1 MYLHEHLEKLRYF
14 YEVARLGSMKRAS
27 EAVFVTQP
35 SLSKTIKILED
46 VVGQELFIRLP
57 RGVRL
62 TPVGEVLFQ
71 YCKDLFSSLK
81 DLEMKLES
89 SDDPMAGS
97 LRVGTYDSI
106 GIYFWPK
113 FLREFLPKFPHLS
126 LEISTGRSREMQ
138 ELLDKGDLDLI
149 LIINPKKTSQSIV
162 EPLKKDVFKFY
173 KSTKKKNIFE
183 DFDSAPFILMPDSFA
198 PEQSLKEKLGKFNI
212 EERKVYKTSS
222 LESVKELT
230 LNGLG
235 LGFLPEFVC
244 REHVDKGLLEPVDL
258 GKGSGKGLF
267 PHTIGLAFQKS
278 HKGGQLI
285 ENVISE
291 IKGHLDF

>member
-14 YEVARLGSMKRAS
+14 FEVARLGSMKKAS

-35 SLSKTIKILED
+35 SLSKTIKILEE

-62 TPVGEVLFQ
+62 TPVGEVLFN
-71 YCKDLFSSLK
+71 YCKDLFSNLK
-81 DLEMKLES
+81 DLEMKLQS

-113 FLREFLPKFPHLS
+113 FLKDFLPQYPHLS
-126 LEISTGRSREMQ
+126 LEITTGRSMQMQ
-138 ELLDKGDLDLI
+138 ESLDKGDLDLI
-149 LIINPKKTSQSIV
+149 LIINPKKTSQSVV

-173 KSTKKKNIFE
+173 RSTRKKVVFE
-183 DFDSAPFILMPDSFA
+183 NNDSAPFILMPDSFA
-198 PEQSLKEKLGKFNI
+198 PDQNLKEKLGKFNI

-244 REHVDKGLLEPVDL
+244 SDYVEKGLVEPVDL
-258 GKGSGKGLF
+258 GKGSFAGLF
-267 PHTIGLAFQKS
+267 PHTIGLAYQKS
-278 HKGGQLI
+278 KVGSPLI
-285 ENVISE
+285 ETVISE
-291 IKGHLDF
+291 IKEHLK

>member
-35 SLSKTIKILED
+35 SLSKTIKILEE
-46 VVGQELFIRLP
+46 VVGQDLFIRLP

-62 TPVGEVLFQ
+62 TPVGEVLFN
-71 YCKDLFSSLK
+71 YCKDLFSNLK

-89 SDDPMAGS
+89 SDDPMAGA

-113 FLREFLPKFPHLS
+113 FLREFLPKYPALS
-126 LEISTGRSREMQ
+126 LEISTGRSSQMQ
-138 ELLDKGDLDLI
+138 DLLDKGDLDLI
-149 LIINPKKTSQSIV
+149 LIINPKKTSQAIV
-162 EPLKKDVFKFY
+162 EPLRKDVFKFY
-173 KSTKKKNIFE
+173 RSTRKKVVY
-183 DFDSAPFILMPDSFA
+183 DDLDTAPFILMPDSFA
-198 PEQSLKEKLGKFNI
+198 PDQNLKEKLGKFNLD
-212 EERKVYKTSS
+212 ERKVYKTSS

-244 REHVDKGLLEPVDL
+244 REHVEKGALESVDL
-258 GKGSGKGLF
+258 GKGSLSGLF
-267 PHTIGLAFQKS
+267 PHTIGLAYQKS
-278 HKGGQLI
+278 RKGTPLI
-285 ENVISE
+285 DTVISE
-291 IKGHLDF
+291 IQNHLQ

>member
-27 EAVFVTQP
+27 EAVYVTQP
-35 SLSKTIKILED
+35 SLSKTIKILEE

-62 TPVGEVLFQ
+62 TPVGEVLFN
-71 YCKDLFSSLK
+71 YCKELFSNLK
-81 DLEMKLES
+81 DLEMRLES

-113 FLREFLPKFPHLS
+113 FLKEFLPKYSALS

-138 ELLDKGDLDLI
+138 DLLDKGDLDLI
-149 LIINPKKTSQSIV
+149 LIINPKKTSQAVV
-162 EPLKKDVFKFY
+162 EPLKKDVFKFF
-173 KSTKKKNIFE
+173 KSTKKKLV
-183 DFDSAPFILMPDSFA
+183 FDNLETAPLILMPDSFA
-198 PEQSLKEKLGKFNI
+198 PDQNLKEKIGQFNLD
-212 EERKVYKTSS
+212 ERKLYKTSS

-230 LNGLG
+230 LNGIG

-244 REHVDKGLLEPVDL
+244 RDHVEKGQLEAVDM
-258 GKGSGKGLF
+258 GHGSSKGLF
-267 PHTIGLAFQKS
+267 PHTIGLAYQKS
-278 HKGGQLI
+278 RKGTQLI
-285 ENVISE
+285 ETVISE
-291 IKGHLDF
+291 IQSHLS

>member
-14 YEVARLGSMKRAS
+14 YEVARLGSMKKAS

-35 SLSKTIKILED
+35 SLSKTIKILEE
-46 VVGQELFIRLP
+46 VVGQELFVRLP

-62 TPVGEVLFQ
+62 TPVGEILYS
-71 YCKDLFSSLK
+71 YCKDLFSNLK
-81 DLEMKLES
+81 DLEMRLES

-113 FLREFLPKFPHLS
+113 FLKEFLPKYPALS
-126 LEISTGRSREMQ
+126 LEISTGRSKEMQ
-138 ELLDKGDLDLI
+138 GQLDNGDLDLI
-149 LIINPKKTSQSIV
+149 LIINPKKTSQSII

-173 KSTKKKNIFE
+173 QSTRKKVVYDNL
-183 DFDSAPFILMPDSFA
+183 DSAPFILMPDSFA
-198 PEQSLKEKLGKFNI
+198 PDQNLKEKIGKFNL

-244 REHVDKGLLEPVDL
+244 RDYVEKGLLEPVDL
-258 GKGSGKGLF
+258 GKGSDSGLF
-267 PHTIGLAFQKS
+267 PHTIGLGYQKAK
-278 HKGGQLI
+278 KGSILVDT
-285 ENVISE
+285 VISE
-291 IKGHLDF
+291 IKDHLK

>member
-14 YEVARLGSMKRAS
+14 YEVARLGSMKKAS

-57 RGVRL
+57 RGVKL
-62 TPVGEVLFQ
+62 TPVGEVLFN
-71 YCKDLFSSLK
+71 YCKDLFSNLK
-81 DLEMKLES
+81 DLEMRLES
-89 SDDPMAGS
+89 SDDPMAGA

-113 FLREFLPKFPHLS
+113 FLRDFLPKYPHLS

-138 ELLDKGDLDLI
+138 DLLDTGDLDLI
-149 LIINPKKTSQSIV
+149 LIINPKKTAQAIV

-173 KSTKKKNIFE
+173 KSTKKKVIFE
-183 DFDSAPFILMPDSFA
+183 NLDEAPLILMPDSFA
-198 PEQSLKEKLGKFNI
+198 PEQTLKEKLGKFNL
-212 EERKVYKTSS
+212 EERKIYKTSS

-244 REHVDKGLLEPVDL
+244 REHVEKGLLEAVDL
-258 GKGSGKGLF
+258 GKGTKSGLF
-267 PHTIGLAFQKS
+267 PHTIGLAYQKS
-278 HKGGQLI
+278 RKGTILI
-285 ENVISE
+285 EKVISE
-291 IKGHLDF
+291 IKEHLN